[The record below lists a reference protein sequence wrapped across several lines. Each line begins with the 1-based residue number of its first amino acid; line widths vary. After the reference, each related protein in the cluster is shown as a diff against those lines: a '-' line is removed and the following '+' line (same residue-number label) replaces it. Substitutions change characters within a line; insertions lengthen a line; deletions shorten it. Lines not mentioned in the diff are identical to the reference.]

1 MKLKLPKIKIAPII
15 FSLKYIYLIIL
26 IMIIGV
32 LTLLGYFLYN
42 NLYQTIAQSKE
53 IILLKQEVA
62 PDTID
67 LKKVNEA
74 LAAIEAKT
82 SKKNIS
88 WSEIKNPFAITF
100 KVELAPPTN

>member
-1 MKLKLPKIKIAPII
+1 
-15 FSLKYIYLIIL
+15 
-26 IMIIGV
+26 MIIGV

-82 SKKNIS
+82 SKKNIFEGKS
-88 WSEIKNPFAITF
+88 SKKLFKISKKLNHSKNNLLTLFFNHF
-100 KVELAPPTN
+100 KN

>member
-1 MKLKLPKIKIAPII
+1 
-15 FSLKYIYLIIL
+15 
-26 IMIIGV
+26 MIIGV

-82 SKKNIS
+82 SKKNIFEGNS
-88 WSEIKNPFAITF
+88 SKKLFKISKKLNPSKKNWLPLSL
-100 KVELAPPTN
+100 KKEKN